1 VCTKEDGLC
10 GPLGNQWGHPRILR
24 NTAHRISI
32 PTIGLD
38 LREGKQ
44 HSAREADLFLGDVIV
59 RACELVSPE
68 VALLIREDSG
78 FDSEKIYAVAID
90 QSQMRQANG
99 GAAIDF
105 LIKWNPRKTPVQ
117 EWYSQRCDEPALWK
131 TLREGKRVCEWEEDV
146 EFEHAGKRYRMRRY
160 YRMIER
166 TIDKDGIVLLIPDV
180 ELDAWNTT
188 LKVAAPEVTA
198 LYQDHG
204 THEQFHSEFKTDLD
218 LERLP
223 STSFSM
229 NALVLCLAML
239 AFNILRAIGQ
249 SALLSDDAPIRQKRQ
264 KVKRRR
270 VRTVIDTMIHIA
282 AKFVRHARRLVLHFS
297 AYSPS
302 FVVFERLYRQ
312 WAAMS
317 LQL

>member
-1 VCTKEDGLC
+1 
-10 GPLGNQWGHPRILR
+10 
-24 NTAHRISI
+24 
-32 PTIGLD
+32 
-38 LREGKQ
+38 
-44 HSAREADLFLGDVIV
+44 
-59 RACELVSPE
+59 
-68 VALLIREDSG
+68 
-78 FDSEKIYAVAID
+78 VAID

-188 LKVAAPEVTA
+188 LKMTAPEVTA